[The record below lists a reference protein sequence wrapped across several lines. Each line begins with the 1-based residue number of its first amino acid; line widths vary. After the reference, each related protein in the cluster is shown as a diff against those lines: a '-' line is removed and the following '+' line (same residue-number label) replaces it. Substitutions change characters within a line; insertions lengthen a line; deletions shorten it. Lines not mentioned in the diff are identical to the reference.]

1 MLLFLQKIIFSFMN
15 QVFSLIEWIILDENQ
30 KILYNNKVKVLQL
43 IHMGEMGGYKN
54 ARSNYLGN
62 ARQLIMLRILF
73 CRVRNFLKKYYVIFE
88 QQINLQKI
96 VHFHLKMYNFFFLG
110 YLLNKN
116 NKRGLPFTEG
126 FFC

>member
-1 MLLFLQKIIFSFMN
+1 MFFKNLHTKMLLFLQKIIFSFMN

-88 QQINLQKI
+88 QQINLQKV

-110 YLLNKN
+110 YLPVLA
-116 NKRGLPFTEG
+116 
-126 FFC
+126 

>member
-73 CRVRNFLKKYYVIFE
+73 CRIRNFLKKYYVIFE
-88 QQINLQKI
+88 QQINLQKV

-110 YLLNKN
+110 YLPVLA
-116 NKRGLPFTEG
+116 
-126 FFC
+126 